1 MARSIARRWP
11 RAAKVGRTRQ
21 FDVVRSLNPSLQPG
35 SRDDRRGAGLTQEQS
50 VSVHQQIIDYFAE
63 INPAALDGPVNP
75 ELLKVRRLLDSFQM
89 LDFLLF
95 LEKSFHLK
103 IDDAQL
109 LGDDFETIGK
119 VVSFVE
125 RHQNEEK

>member
-1 MARSIARRWP
+1 M
-11 RAAKVGRTRQ
+11 
-21 FDVVRSLNPSLQPG
+21 
-35 SRDDRRGAGLTQEQS
+35 
-50 VSVHQQIIDYFAE
+50 SVHQQIIDYFAE
-63 INPAALDGPVNP
+63 INPAALNGPVNP

-95 LEKSFHLK
+95 LEKTFHLK
-103 IDDAQL
+103 IDDALL
-109 LGDDFETIGK
+109 LGEDFETIGK